1 MSILESGPGSGDAG
15 ALDAVFLYMGIL
27 DAYEAVGIELIGP
40 DVLDEHV
47 LPRMVYFVQE
57 FLPEIFSERSD
68 SKELVQELRL
78 FLNDFKEK
86 VRTARERGSAEGLRK
101 EDIWKLRAAIFGYE
115 SVFIKIVGESAI
127 KNYVLVRISDILSA
141 YLPERLMDPR
151 VTLKEKLQGFADFL
165 KEHGFVGYA
174 RASVGKEGVKIAT
187 NKCEYSRI
195 HDSEAYRN
203 LNVRFCPWGMIA
215 SAVVAA
221 HEGREATL
229 HSSIFTTRGS
239 VTEIDTK

>member
-1 MSILESGPGSGDAG
+1 MRESSPEIGGAG

-47 LPRMVYFVQE
+47 LPRMVYYLEE
-57 FLPEIFSERSD
+57 FLPEIFSGRSD
-68 SKELVQELRL
+68 SGELVQELRL
-78 FLNDFKEK
+78 FLEDFRER
-86 VRTARERGSAEGLRK
+86 VNRARERGSAEGLTK

-141 YLPERLMDPR
+141 YLPSSLMDPG
-151 VTLKEKLQGFADFL
+151 VSLKDKLQGFADFL
-165 KEHGFVGYA
+165 RAHGFVGYA
-174 RASVGKEGVKIAT
+174 RASVGRSGVKIAT

-215 SAVVAA
+215 SAIVAA
-221 HEGREATL
+221 HEGKETTL
-229 HSSIFTTRGS
+229 QSSTFTTRGS